1 MKPGVSSLNPY
12 AASYV
17 PLSKREAA
25 DRTYVAG
32 NDFKSHNGTA
42 LFQTPQFMDQHVLD
56 SNAYATRKLAS
67 PEVLHVKS
75 QPASSSYSPSSQNV
89 TEMTEKQMLDEESEM
104 DLEYLRMT
112 FPGIS
117 DQSLADVYM
126 VNRCDLEAAIDMLSQ
141 LEFDGVES
149 SRSLPETLDIGDVSE
164 SGSSGDSTSLK
175 LKNVAVEASTS
186 SSPVASANVS

>member
-12 AASYV
+12 AASYI
-17 PLSKREAA
+17 PLSKREA
-25 DRTYVAG
+25 DYRTSVAG
-32 NDFKSHNGTA
+32 NDFKSDDGTS
-42 LFQTPQFMDQHVLD
+42 LFTPQPMDQQFLG
-56 SNAYATRKLAS
+56 SNASENLSA
-67 PEVLHVKS
+67 PEVFHVKS

-89 TEMTEKQMLDEESEM
+89 TEMTDKQMLDEESEM

-126 VNRCDLEAAIDMLSQ
+126 VNGCDLEGAIDMLSQ

-149 SRSLPETLDIGDVSE
+149 SQSLPETLDIGDVSE
-164 SGSSGDSTSLK
+164 SGPSGDPASLK
-175 LKNVAVEASTS
+175 LKNVAAEASTS